1 MISRTFLIAM
11 ILGSTNAFTAVNNHR
26 GIVSRG
32 VQKLN
37 MIPDAEFEQKL
48 KTEMKNASRATILE
62 CDDTECAQIQCEQ
75 DNRVSLTCGSFVEC
89 IVLEVV
95 ACIQVW

>member
-37 MIPDAEFEQKL
+37 MVRL
-48 KTEMKNASRATILE
+48 VCVLE
-62 CDDTECAQIQCEQ
+62 ETECVRQL
-75 DNRVSLTCGSFVEC
+75 V
-89 IVLEVV
+89 VV
-95 ACIQVW
+95 ADGGLLSPLIYCCVC